1 MTSDNNHTQKSFMP
15 NNQSSHTHGL
25 DNDLN
30 DMDDTPRR
38 IPVVSA
44 SPKPSSPRLTQQAE
58 QKTQHTFS
66 TPATQSSEQQ
76 ATHTSQEAVW
86 TTPTAPLRTEQRPQQ
101 HHTQH
106 AHHTVAQLPA
116 SQRSQATVV
125 RPAPTT
131 SHRPTG
137 GPPAAHPLVAAS
149 LPHRRKRRLALP
161 IMLILVLLAVLIG
174 LGGFVEE
181 QWASVASG
189 QTGQTPIGQA
199 TKLAGPFVQPP
210 LSAIQ
215 LNSLRHLTS
224 YMKYKQLAA
233 MYVARMSLDVELG
246 QLIMVEYGDTT
257 YSSDLDTMINQL
269 HAGGVIMYEFQMQT
283 FNQTKHDIAAMQQRA
298 TFPLLISTDE
308 EGGPYV
314 HRLKNIYGLRMSAT
328 DIYNTGDPNV
338 ATQQG
343 TKAAHDL
350 LALGI
355 NENLAPDVDVNLVN
369 GYDMVTRT
377 FGNDPTSVITF
388 AGAYLRALQAAGVV
402 GCIKHFPG
410 LGDAVTDA
418 HTSLPVVNRTKDQIY
433 STELAPFKYF
443 IQSQNALDNPG
454 MIMPTD
460 VLMPAIDPN
469 LPAELSPIFMT
480 DILRKQFGYDGVA
493 LTDALY
499 MQGISDKWS
508 MPQAAVMALNAGNDM
523 LLGPTGTSQMIDML
537 NAIKQALK
545 DGTLSKA
552 RVDEAATRIIALKME
567 YHLMPTIPPQN

>member
-1 MTSDNNHTQKSFMP
+1 MTSGTNHSQKSFMP
-15 NNQSSHTHGL
+15 NNQQSHANEPGEL
-25 DNDLN
+25 NDELN

-44 SPKPSSPRLTQQAE
+44 SPRQSRPSSPGLAHSSE
-58 QKTQHTFS
+58 QKTQQMTPVHPTPGQGQQTSDTFL
-66 TPATQSSEQQ
+66 
-76 ATHTSQEAVW
+76 EAVW
-86 TTPTAPLRTEQRPQQ
+86 ATPTAPLHMGHQAQPHQ
-101 HHTQH
+101 TQH
-106 AHHTVAQLPA
+106 AHNAVAQLP
-116 SQRSQATVV
+116 
-125 RPAPTT
+125 
-131 SHRPTG
+131 
-137 GPPAAHPLVAAS
+137 PLVLQAQEKDKPPPTLPLGVAS
-149 LPHRRKRRLALP
+149 LPYRPKRRLALP
-161 IMLILVLLAVLIG
+161 IMIILVLLAVLIG
-174 LGGFVEE
+174 LGSYVQQ
-181 QWASVASG
+181 QWASVAAG
-189 QTGQTPIGQA
+189 QRPIAQASTP
-199 TKLAGPFVQPP
+199 TGPFVQLPF
-210 LSAIQ
+210 SASQ
-215 LNSLRHLTS
+215 LNSLLHLTS

-246 QLIMVEYGDTT
+246 QLIMVEYSDTT
-257 YSSDLDTMINQL
+257 YSSDLDTMVNQL

-283 FNQTKHDIAAMQQRA
+283 FNQTKHDIAQMQQHA

-343 TKAAHDL
+343 AKAAHDL

-377 FGNDPTSVITF
+377 FGNDPASVIKF
-388 AGAYLRALQAAGVV
+388 AGAYLQALQAAGVV

-410 LGDAVTDA
+410 LGDAVSDA
-418 HTSLPVVNRTKDQIY
+418 HAGLPVVNRTKEQIY
-433 STELAPFKYF
+433 ATELAPFKYF

-499 MQGISDKWS
+499 MKGITDKWS
-508 MPQAAVMALNAGNDM
+508 MPQAAVMALKAGNDM
-523 LLGPTGTSQMIDML
+523 LLGPNGASQMIDML
-537 NAIKQALK
+537 TAIKQALK
-545 DGTLSKA
+545 DGTLTKA
-552 RVDEAATRIIALKME
+552 RIDEAATRIIALKME
-567 YHLMPTIPPQN
+567 YHLMPAIPPQN